1 MKILQIAIGF
11 EGGIGKLLV
20 DYCTKMKGGIEF
32 EFLVGTYENGR
43 YEKELKN
50 NGFTIHHILV
60 SASKEE
66 KRKVLNDILK
76 DAHFD
81 AIHIH
86 GVCDYVFLKCA
97 KRNKVKTRI
106 VHSHNA
112 SVEMRYKNPF
122 YKTCRNIYRAFNN
135 WLYVTD
141 KWACGIEAGKALWG
155 EAAVNNNQVFIM
167 PNAIQ
172 TKNYTFDESI
182 RKRMRLNLGIDQE
195 AIVVGSVG
203 RLTYQKNQSLM
214 LDIMSEIK
222 KTFNN
227 IYLVM
232 IGEGELEEKLK
243 HKAIEC
249 GIDKN
254 IKWLG
259 NRNDVAQLLNAM
271 DVFILTSHY
280 EGLPVVMIEAQ
291 ANGLP
296 CVVSNEITKECDF
309 LNSNKYLSLTS
320 SFREW
325 ADAVLK
331 AAVAGRNQNAQNI
344 IIEHGYELK
353 VAVEVLK
360 KKYSEVIKTNAYKVL

>member
-20 DYCTKMKGGIEF
+20 DYCTRMNDCIEF
-32 EFLVGTYENGR
+32 EFLVGIYENGR
-43 YEKELKN
+43 YENELKKC
-50 NGFTIHHILV
+50 GFTIHHILV
-60 SASKEE
+60 GASKEE
-66 KRKVLNDILK
+66 KEIVLNNILK
-76 DAHFD
+76 NDHFD
-81 AIHIH
+81 AVHIH
-86 GVCDYVFLKCA
+86 GVCDYIFLKCA

-112 SVEMRYKNPF
+112 SVETRHKNPL
-122 YKTCRNIYRAFNN
+122 YKICRNIYRGFNN

-155 EAAVNNNQVFIM
+155 EAAVKSNRVFIM
-167 PNAIQ
+167 PNAVQ
-172 TKNYTFDESI
+172 TENYAFDESI
-182 RKRMRLNLGIDQE
+182 RRAVRSKLEIDQD

-203 RLTYQKNQSLM
+203 RLTYQKNQSFMIGVL
-214 LDIMSEIK
+214 SEIK
-222 KTFNN
+222 KTSDKV
-227 IYLVM
+227 YLVM
-232 IGEGELEEKLK
+232 IGDGEQEEELK

-249 GIDKN
+249 GVDKN

-259 NRNDVAQLLNAM
+259 NRNDVPQLLNAM
-271 DVFILTSHY
+271 DVFILTSHF

-296 CVVSNEITKECDF
+296 YVVSDVVTKECDF
-309 LNSNKYLSLTS
+309 LNSNEYLSLTS

-331 AAVAGRNQNAQNI
+331 AAAAGRDQNAESI
-344 IIEHGYELK
+344 LIEHGYELK
-353 VAVEVLK
+353 AAVEILK
-360 KKYSEVIKTNAYKVL
+360 NKYKEVIKTNA